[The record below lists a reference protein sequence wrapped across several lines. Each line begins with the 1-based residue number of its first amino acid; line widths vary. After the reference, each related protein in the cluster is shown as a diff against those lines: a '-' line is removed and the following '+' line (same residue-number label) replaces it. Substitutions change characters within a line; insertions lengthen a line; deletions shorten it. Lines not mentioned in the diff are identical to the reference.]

1 MEQFP
6 TTILRNTLEGL
17 SANIKF
23 LSDEFIVFNKALCD
37 SVDKANKTSDKMLWA
52 SIAYFVASFILS
64 GAIAFSALAQAG
76 MIKLVK

>member
-6 TTILRNTLEGL
+6 ATILKNTLEGL

-52 SIAYFVASFILS
+52 SIVYFLGSILLS
-64 GAIAFSALAQAG
+64 GAIAFAMFAQAG
-76 MIKLVK
+76 IIKLVK